1 MRARADARLSQDAR
15 AWLVLDQNYRKSE
28 GILLEAETIG
38 ALADKMGIARQALE
52 STIRRWNEMCGYGTD
67 IHHKRGDDDY
77 QRFMGDPRVAPN
89 SCMGAIERAPFY
101 AVRISTSDG
110 GRKKRLLT
118 DEHGRVLQPDGRA
131 IPGLYAAGDT
141 SACVLRATS
150 LGAGGTL
157 ASTMVFAYTAV
168 QHMLSQSHGSPM
180 SLNQGLADEKTIGV
194 SELERSKH

>member
-1 MRARADARLSQDAR
+1 
-15 AWLVLDQNYRKSE
+15 
-28 GILLEAETIG
+28 
-38 ALADKMGIARQALE
+38 
-52 STIRRWNEMCGYGTD
+52 
-67 IHHKRGDDDY
+67 
-77 QRFMGDPRVAPN
+77 
-89 SCMGAIERAPFY
+89 MGAIERAPFY

-118 DEHGRVLQPDGRA
+118 DEHGRVLQSDGRA

-168 QHMLSQSHGSPM
+168 QHMSSQSHSSPTV
-180 SLNQGLADEKTIGV
+180 SSQGPLDEKIIDG
-194 SELERSKH
+194 SEPERSQD